1 MQTDLMQTLRWLRM
15 IGDTVFALGAIAFV
29 YFALNLMWQRPEKKA
44 ATVPAVKA
52 PTVPAAVEIV

>member
-29 YFALNLMWQRPEKKA
+29 YFALNLMWQRPEKKV
-44 ATVPAVKA
+44 ATDPTIKA
-52 PTVPAAVEIV
+52 PTVPVAVEVV